1 MHMGSRRGWRL
12 LVVAGCSAVVCLTSG
27 CGWIADKDRIVVAE
41 LDGQPITRGD
51 LFRIIREMPDD
62 ERPHIRNKG
71 DLLRVLN
78 NYIDEEIKEP
88 LAAELDRQLEESR
101 REMLRAQA
109 REEVFRRYEDYNY
122 RQIYAMEVPPD
133 DQETP
138 AMQTY
143 NITSRGL
150 RNMKDLI
157 DNNTEEVYR
166 KLLGTLALGLRGRT
180 AFESG
185 GLQIS
190 REALEREYELHKN
203 EYLTFEWM
211 RFRALRFPA
220 TPQGIAASA
229 EVRRRMENDTSFD
242 ALFEEFAA
250 RGPQF
255 VMESEIEN
263 NPALEK
269 FRGFWENASGAEAG
283 EIVGPVYLPT
293 YTQQRIVGDEVAS
306 VEMPDAYL
314 VLEVLERRPARP
326 MTIEEAAP
334 GLIVPLYTA
343 AMMQRLREDHDV
355 SVYEDKLP
363 EVSGFS
369 E

>member
-1 MHMGSRRGWRL
+1 MRVFARRCVWY
-12 LVVAGCSAVVCLTSG
+12 LVFAGCGAALVLPSG

-41 LDGQPITRGD
+41 MDGQPITRGD

-62 ERPHIRNKG
+62 ERPQIRNRG

-78 NYIDEEIKEP
+78 NYIDEEIKAP
-88 LAAELDRQLEESR
+88 LGAELDKQLDENQ

-122 RQIYAMEVPPD
+122 REIYAMEIPPD
-133 DQETP
+133 DQATP

-166 KLLGTLALGLRGRT
+166 KLLGNVALGMRGR
-180 AFESG
+180 AAY
-185 GLQIS
+185 
-190 REALEREYELHKN
+190 EAGEVVVEEEDLEREYDLHKS

-211 RFRALRFPA
+211 RFRAMRFPA
-220 TPQGIAASA
+220 TPAGISASA
-229 EVRRRMENDTSFD
+229 EVRRRIDQGTAFD
-242 ALFEEFAA
+242 ALYQEFAA
-250 RGPQF
+250 QGPQY
-255 VMESEIEN
+255 VVESEIEN

-269 FRGFWENASGAEAG
+269 FRGFWENASGAEPG
-283 EIVGPVYLPT
+283 TVVGPVYLPS
-293 YTQQRIVGDEVAS
+293 YTQQRIVGDQVAS
-306 VEMPDAYL
+306 AEMPDAYL

-326 MTIEEAAP
+326 MTLEEAKP
-334 GLIVPLYTA
+334 LLLVPLYTA
-343 AMMQRLREDHDV
+343 GMMEKLREEHGV
-355 SVYEDKLP
+355 RIYEDRLP
-363 EVSGFS
+363 EVGGLN